1 MNQSA
6 KQLSPYLLANY
17 IYILVKSYN
26 SFYQEFPILSE
37 VNQDCKNF
45 RIKLSKLVSE
55 IIGSGM
61 RVLGIEMPE
70 RM

>member
-1 MNQSA
+1 
-6 KQLSPYLLANY
+6 
-17 IYILVKSYN
+17 
-26 SFYQEFPILSE
+26 
-37 VNQDCKNF
+37 VNQDHKNF

-61 RVLGIEMPE
+61 RVLGISMPK